1 MKIVCIIQARISST
15 RLPAKILLPGYN
27 KPLLFHLIDRIN
39 KCKQINKVV
48 VATSKNSLDD
58 LLYDLC
64 LSKKINVFRGSLDDL
79 LDRYFKC
86 AKKFKADH
94 IVRITSDC
102 PLIDPKI
109 IDSVIKKYLSVKNLD
124 YMSNI
129 HPPSYP
135 DGFDVEIFSFKA
147 LRKAHV
153 TAKNNFERE
162 HVTPYIWDNLDK
174 FKIKNY
180 SNLKNK
186 NLYENYRLTLDY
198 KEDFFVIWKIFQ
210 KLYPKKKNFNLKD
223 IISFLKRNPKIMKNN
238 HLIKVNWYKNYYKKL
253 KTINKRDVR
262 TKVINV

>member
-186 NLYENYRLTLDY
+186 NL
-198 KEDFFVIWKIFQ
+198 
-210 KLYPKKKNFNLKD
+210 
-223 IISFLKRNPKIMKNN
+223 
-238 HLIKVNWYKNYYKKL
+238 
-253 KTINKRDVR
+253 
-262 TKVINV
+262 